1 MPDLPSTPDAE
12 PSTAANFFAG
22 LRSALTSVFFLV
34 LAGTYIGMGALA
46 HDFGFAP
53 WWLAVSSILVWAAP
67 AQVILISALGT
78 GASLFEAAL
87 AVTLSA
93 IRLFPMVVALLPL
106 LRGPGTRTRDLLLP
120 AHFTAVSMWV
130 ESLRLLPG
138 MPHHRRIPFCNGLSV
153 GYMGTAVVFG
163 FVGYYLA
170 AGLPVVLAATL
181 LFLTPMSFL
190 ISTTNNARLM
200 VDRLALGLGLV
211 LGPLLTYLAVNL
223 DLMWTGLIGGT
234 LAYVVHRFR
243 EAMQ

>member
-1 MPDLPSTPDAE
+1 MSSIPSPEPE
-12 PSTAANFFAG
+12 PSTISIFFAG
-22 LRSALTSVFFLV
+22 VRSAMASVFFLV

-46 HDFGFAP
+46 HDFGFPP
-53 WWLAVSSILVWAAP
+53 WWLALSSILVWAAP

-87 AVTLSA
+87 AVTLSG

-106 LRGPGTRTRDLLLP
+106 LRGPSTRLRDLLLP
-120 AHFTAVSMWV
+120 AHFTSVSMWV

-138 MPHHRRIPFCNGLSV
+138 MPQNRRITFCNGLSV

-170 AGLPVVLAATL
+170 AGLPVLLAATL

-190 ISTTNNARLM
+190 ISTANNARMM
-200 VDRLALGLGLV
+200 VDRLALGFGLV
-211 LGPLLTYLAVNL
+211 LGPLLTYLAVGL

-234 LAYVVHRFR
+234 LAYLAHRFR
-243 EAMQ
+243 EATQ